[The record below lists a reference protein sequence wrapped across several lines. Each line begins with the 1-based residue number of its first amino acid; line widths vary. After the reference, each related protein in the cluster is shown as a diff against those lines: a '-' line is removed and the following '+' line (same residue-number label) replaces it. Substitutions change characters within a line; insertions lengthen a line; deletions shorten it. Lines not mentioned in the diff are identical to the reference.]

1 MAQLNGL
8 LRLTQTETMI
18 AEIRR
23 AQAATDDVERELA
36 ANADKCR
43 ERSQLLTAAIR
54 DLDGIPDVVGVGA
67 GRLAATA
74 KSTVEQG
81 QDIVEALFGDLA
93 LENELLARTRFAHMI
108 AEHLGEAR
116 TLKVLDRLELAHS
129 TTVQWLMTR
138 LGEVAV
144 DAPPSLRPTP
154 MQTIAGISRRIYL
167 LPVAQSARIANRGLE
182 TSTRL
187 RRRAGQTV
195 TTNVERSR
203 DLIDAAGEVYTAG
216 RDAALKHTEEEATQR
231 GATRTARNVNRTRR
245 ELGAVD
251 GDELPIRNYDSL
263 SPPSPRSSGS
273 IVSPTLT
280 TCAPSSPTR
289 RRTRPARASPTPSRD
304 GSSASSRTWPPPP
317 DGLPPTLCVT
327 ASATCDC
334 GDAERAHLNPKM
346 IGAGR
351 LAATAKIT
359 AAQGHD

>member
-1 MAQLNGL
+1 VAQLNGL

-18 AEIRR
+18 AEVRR

-54 DLDGIPDVVGVGA
+54 DLDGVPDVVGAGA

-81 QDIVEALFGDLA
+81 QDLVEALFGDLA

-108 AEHLGEAR
+108 AERLGEAR
-116 TLKVLDRLELAHS
+116 SLKVLDRLELAHT

-154 MQTIAGISRRIYL
+154 MQTIAGIGRRIYL
-167 LPVAQSARIANRGLE
+167 LPVAQTARIANRGLE

-187 RRRAGQTV
+187 RRRAGETLS
-195 TTNVERSR
+195 TNVERSR
-203 DLIDAAGEVYTAG
+203 DLIDAAGEVLTAG
-216 RDAALKHTEEEATQR
+216 RDAALKQTEEEATQR
-231 GATRTARNVNRTRR
+231 GAARTARNVNRTRR

-251 GDELPIRNYDSL
+251 GDELPIRNYD
-263 SPPSPRSSGS
+263 
-273 IVSPTLT
+273 TLT
-280 TCAPSSPTR
+280 AKSAIGRIERLSDVNDLR
-289 RRTRPARASPTPSRD
+289 AVLAYEAANKARQ
-304 GSSASSRTWPPPP
+304 G
-317 DGLPPTLCVT
+317 VT
-327 ASATCDC
+327 NAI
-334 GDAERAHLNPKM
+334 E
-346 IGAGR
+346 GR
-351 LAATAKIT
+351 LERLVADVAAAS
-359 AAQGHD
+359 